1 MGKGKLMKFEEG
13 MEKFGKEFE
22 IIFGTHLNYFMDAL
36 CYVGR
41 VFSFDVIKFDGWAE
55 KKGYQIE
62 RDGSLADWVAK
73 KYGKGATEL
82 INQILG
88 RGK

>member
-1 MGKGKLMKFEEG
+1 MGKEKLLKFEEG
-13 MEKFGKEFE
+13 MEKFDKEFNL
-22 IIFGTHLNYFMDAL
+22 IFDIHLNHFMDAL

-73 KYGKGATEL
+73 KYGKGAKDL
-82 INQILG
+82 INKILG
-88 RGK
+88 EK